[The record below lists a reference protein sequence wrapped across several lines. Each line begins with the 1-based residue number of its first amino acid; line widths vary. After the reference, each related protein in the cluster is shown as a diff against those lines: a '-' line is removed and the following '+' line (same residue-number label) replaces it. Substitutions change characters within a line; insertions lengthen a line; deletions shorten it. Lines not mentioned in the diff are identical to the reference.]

1 MFYADFQNA
10 YKRRN
15 PTHSGWGSLSLAPS
29 PACALQLGKRIFQS
43 SYWHFPY
50 LLWVLNTF
58 WDFLSHIYFFSWRIN
73 SFILDS
79 LFWSSLYILDID
91 PTYHSHSWQNFLALY
106 SARFFSPCYT
116 EIFWF
121 YEVLCV
127 DYWHYFLSKW
137 VPIQKYLSYTSWYFA
152 GYCPCFF
159 PSSFSDF
166 GDTHSSLW
174 LIL

>member
-10 YKRRN
+10 YNRRN
-15 PTHSGWGSLSLAPS
+15 PTHSGWGSLSLTPS

-106 SARFFSPCYT
+106 SVRFFSPCYT

-127 DYWHYFLSKW
+127 NYWHYFLSKW
-137 VPIQKYLSYTSWYFA
+137 VPIQKYLSYTSLYFA

>member
-106 SARFFSPCYT
+106 SARFFP
-116 EIFWF
+116 
-121 YEVLCV
+121 LA
-127 DYWHYFLSKW
+127 
-137 VPIQKYLSYTSWYFA
+137 IQKYSGFMRFYVSIIDIISWTNEFLFRNIFPIL
-152 GYCPCFF
+152 PCILQGTAHVFF
-159 PSSFSDF
+159 LAVLVIL
-166 GDTHSSLW
+166 GTHTQVFD
-174 LIL
+174 